1 MSNYSKTTDFAAKD
15 SLTTGDANKIVKGTE
30 IDDEFDG
37 IQTAVN
43 SKADTNNTTFT
54 GTTTIGSINCNG
66 GDIDGA
72 IIGASVPAAI
82 TGTVISGTV
91 ITGSTSLRTPLIEY
105 TDGDDAIV
113 IADGGGVTVANLTAT
128 TADVNAGTID
138 NTVIGGTTKA
148 AGTFTDVVADDL
160 TVDGTTL
167 TVDAVN
173 NRVGIGTASPTEAIS
188 ITGNATVS
196 GSVTA
201 ASFVGDGSAI
211 TGIAVQSKELGAI
224 GTNAFCSCTTSSIS
238 PGGSVAGSSLKY
250 AGIKVTTTTTPGGP
264 TTYTPAITSS
274 TSPALSGTWRLMGS
288 VDNSGGS
295 ECASMFLRIS

>member
-15 SLTTGDANKIVKGTE
+15 ALATGNANKIVKGTE
-30 IDDEFDG
+30 IDDEFDA

-43 SKADTNNTTFT
+43 TKADVNNTTFT
-54 GTTTIGSINCNG
+54 GTTTIPSINCNG
-66 GDIDGA
+66 GVIDA
-72 IIGASVPAAI
+72 
-82 TGTVISGTV
+82 TVIGGATAAAV
-91 ITGSTSLRTPLIEY
+91 TATTIRTPLIEY

-113 IADGGGVTVANLTAT
+113 IADGGGVTVADLTAT
-128 TADVNAGTID
+128 TADINGGTID
-138 NTVIGGTTKA
+138 NTVIGGATKA

-167 TVDAVN
+167 TVDATN

-188 ITGNATVS
+188 VTGNATVS

-224 GTNAFCSCTTSSIS
+224 GTYAFCEYV
-238 PGGSVAGSSLKY
+238 GAAGALAAGSTTAGSNLRY
-250 AGIKVTTTTTPGGP
+250 AGVAENPNVSGDSAIIVQNSGTP
-264 TTYTPAITSS
+264 T
-274 TSPALSGTWRLMGS
+274 GTWRIMGYLNLTS
-288 VDNSGGS
+288 DYKVT
-295 ECASMFLRIS
+295 SMFLRIS